1 MTINLPETIA
11 YVITEITDIND
22 LDNAIS
28 FPDFKTAIRAAEEL
42 GYEMISQ
49 VKMLGPFVLGPTTKN
64 WIKKNE
70 TWSKMKPLLCIFHCL
85 DYQMQSN
92 EQIEQQNPDDSRDR
106 HCNHI

>member
-42 GYEMISQ
+42 GYDKVSQ

-64 WIKKNE
+64 WKQVDSKWIKLKSVLCDIH
-70 TWSKMKPLLCIFHCL
+70 SKF
-85 DYQMQSN
+85 
-92 EQIEQQNPDDSRDR
+92 
-106 HCNHI
+106 NHHS